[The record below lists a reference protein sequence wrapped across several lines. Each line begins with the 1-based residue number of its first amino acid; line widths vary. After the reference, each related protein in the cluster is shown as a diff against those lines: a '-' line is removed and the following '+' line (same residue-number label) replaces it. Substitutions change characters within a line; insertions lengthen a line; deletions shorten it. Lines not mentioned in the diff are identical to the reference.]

1 MIDQKRISAEI
12 RLFKYNIIIRFAIK
26 HKLDLAQLSNC
37 QFPII
42 YNLLE

>member
-1 MIDQKRISAEI
+1 MIDQKRVSAEI